1 MGGAAGVGVVEAAAV
16 HTEAAQLVSAIP
28 GKEDTAMKMKTDV
41 SEEKLV
47 YLLLWHINCGRL
59 RRNMTLQQLIH
70 IKSLN

>member
-1 MGGAAGVGVVEAAAV
+1 MGVVEAAAV

-28 GKEDTAMKMKTDV
+28 GKEDRAMKTDV
-41 SEEKLV
+41 SEEKV
-47 YLLLWHINCGRL
+47 GYLLLWHINCGRL